1 MHNATTHYQT
11 SFRVNDA
18 DGDAM
23 MRLKAAVYGWVVK
36 KESDRVVK
44 RDKGGFFFRCNWA
57 NLFETHSSLIT
68 DTFLSPNGDAWAM
81 RYTEIDKECGRKR
94 FWYSDIGLRKEGT
107 AVIVSVRVS
116 FAWNAEDLSHE
127 HEDPKPSV
135 PVVVRYILQQNHVFS
150 GRSEFKLLEIPIPFK
165 EPGVGKAL
173 CNFIQTPERRYP
185 LVVFNGDSA
194 DQVREANKLARELT
208 GKCMVAIIASN
219 TELAEEIKIFLPADY
234 RIPFGQFR
242 VFFPFTGRRNSP
254 VRHRWYDIHSEEYA
268 EHRQGIVNG
277 LLRNHSLLETGAVE
291 TVDEIRRLV
300 AREELMKLKVETP
313 DQQKQLNEFLEEHAR
328 VAAERDQFKQEAE
341 TYAAEVDR
349 LEDDVRGLEWRCKDY
364 QGRLDAAGDGAGVD
378 VSKLLPVLPTNLG
391 QVAEAARRFFPRLVI
406 TEAALE
412 SARDYSEC
420 KSVCEAWEMLWHMN
434 HALFRMKFQEGQ
446 KELERSFKNETG
458 YELAMSEGRN
468 TKRDNKLMSLRVRR
482 LGEREFDI
490 TPHLKHMNNEPKS
503 VRIYFA
509 FDEDGKKIVV
519 GHIGRHIPNATTKT
533 M

>member
-1 MHNATTHYQT
+1 MYNATTHYQT
-11 SFRVNDA
+11 SFRVNDT

-44 RDKGGFFFRCNWA
+44 QDKGGFFFRCNWA
-57 NLFETHSSLIT
+57 NLYETHSTICT
-68 DTFLSPNGDAWAM
+68 DTFLSKDGDAWAM

-94 FWYSDIGLRKEGT
+94 FWHSDIGLKKEGA
-107 AVIVSVRVS
+107 AVIVSVRVA

-127 HEDPKPSV
+127 HEDPNPSV
-135 PVVVRYILQQNHVFS
+135 PVVVRYFLQKNHVFS
-150 GRSEFKLLEIPIPFK
+150 GRPEFKLLELPIPFN

-173 CNFIQTPERRYP
+173 CKFIQSPERRYP
-185 LVVFNGDSA
+185 LLVFNGDSA
-194 DQVREANKLARELT
+194 EQVREAKKLARELT
-208 GKCMVAIIASN
+208 GKCMVAIIAN
-219 TELAEEIKIFLPADY
+219 NIELADEIKMFLPADY

-242 VFFPFTGRRNSP
+242 VFFPFNGRRNSP
-254 VRHRWYDIHSEEYA
+254 VRHRWYDIHSAEYA
-268 EHRQGIVNG
+268 EQRQGIVNG
-277 LLRNHSLLETGAVE
+277 LLRNHSLLEANAVE

-328 VAAERDQFKQEAE
+328 VAAERDQFKREAE
-341 TYAAEVDR
+341 AYAADIDR
-349 LEDDVRGLEWRCKDY
+349 LEDEVRGLDWRCKDY
-364 QGRLDAAGDGAGVD
+364 QGRLDAVGDGAGVD
-378 VSKLLPVLPTNLG
+378 VSKLLPVLPTSLA
-391 QVAEAARRFFPRLVI
+391 QVAEAAGKFFPRLVI
-406 TEAALE
+406 TEAAVKV
-412 SARDYSEC
+412 ARDYDEC
-420 KSVCEAWEMLWHMN
+420 KSVSEAWEMLRHMN
-434 HALFRMKFQEGQ
+434 DALYRLKFEDGQ
-446 KELERSFKNETG
+446 KELERTFKDETG

-468 TKRDNKLMSLRVRR
+468 TKRDNKLMSLRVLRI
-482 LGEREFDI
+482 GEREFDI

-509 FDEDGKKIVV
+509 FDEKGKKIVV